1 MSRRSARISSVS
13 QASSA
18 FQSSNAADTDADA
31 APPFFNTTFST
42 HSVSPLYVGP
52 GGLTPVRLELLSRRL
67 RDVLV
72 GDVVRGIQIG
82 LESSQTPGGQVGPLR
97 SVKLQWFDAKAVL
110 GSATDFQ
117 GEGSAW
123 EELSDE
129 EKRGLW
135 IQIRHENAAYVA
147 ILMPGSAGQGE
158 LGKSSWEMY
167 PGQEQ
172 TGKKLDN
179 GNFLRLPLLLL
190 RMPAALKNVIGEWLA
205 TTFDCRVS
213 RLALGTRTITAV
225 WEDWIQTVGL
235 SPRGPDFVITL
246 GFNAPLPDP
255 DPSDEEDEEKKTST
269 QSGLRTMDIMIQ
281 PKDLQRLVR
290 VGKTLEKKKTDA
302 AWEKDPR
309 ERRRL
314 AGPNNDN
321 GWAWRFEEGAQSQPF
336 LEALATYI
344 DHHLALNMF
353 HPSVR
358 VEQISCGGFVLG
370 QSRLKVVQQGELTEK
385 LSQAAWLFVTRLGDR
400 VRGDQAP
407 MLFG

>member
-31 APPFFNTTFST
+31 VPPFFNTTFST
-42 HSVSPLYVGP
+42 HSVSPLYIGP
-52 GGLTPVRLELLSRRL
+52 GGLTPVRLELLGRRL

-82 LESSQTPGGQVGPLR
+82 LESSLTPGGQVGPLR

-110 GSATDFQ
+110 GSATDSQ

-158 LGKSSWEMY
+158 LGRSSWEMY

-179 GNFLRLPLLLL
+179 DNFLRLPLLLL

-255 DPSDEEDEEKKTST
+255 DQSDDEEKTST

-302 AWEKDPR
+302 AWENDPR

-321 GWAWRFEEGAQSQPF
+321 GWAWRFEEGAPSQPF

-344 DHHLALNMF
+344 NHHLALNMF

-370 QSRLKVVQQGELTEK
+370 QSRLKVVQQGELTKK
-385 LSQAAWLFVTRLGDR
+385 LSQAAWLFVTRLGNR
-400 VRGDQAP
+400 VRGDNTP